1 MLVGAGGHAR
11 EVAEIVE
18 HSRRER
24 GTPGLLG
31 FIDEDPTSFGKDIDG
46 FPVLGGTDWLKENQ
60 EKARAIVAIG
70 NISVRKRLG
79 EQLSE
84 WGVHLATAISPL
96 AHISK
101 RCQIGEG
108 SMVFPGVVL
117 STNVTIGKHV
127 ILGVYSNVSH
137 DSTVGDYSFLCPAS
151 MVTGGVTIGR
161 EVLLG
166 TNSSVIPERSVGDR
180 SIVGAGACV
189 VKDVP
194 SDVTALG
201 VPAVW

>member
-1 MLVGAGGHAR
+1 
-11 EVAEIVE
+11 
-18 HSRRER
+18 
-24 GTPGLLG
+24 
-31 FIDEDPTSFGKDIDG
+31 
-46 FPVLGGTDWLKENQ
+46 
-60 EKARAIVAIG
+60 
-70 NISVRKRLG
+70 
-79 EQLSE
+79 
-84 WGVHLATAISPL
+84 
-96 AHISK
+96 
-101 RCQIGEG
+101 
-108 SMVFPGVVL
+108 MVFPGVIL

-161 EVLLG
+161 EVMLG
-166 TNSSVIPERSVGDR
+166 TNSSVIPKRKVGDR
-180 SIVGAGACV
+180 SVVGAGACV